1 MMGKKKLNKK
11 RHDMKG
17 IQRMKRREVSHEQTI
32 EYMKMLMCK
41 YGCDHE

>member
-11 RHDMKG
+11 RHNMKG
-17 IQRMKRREVSHEQTI
+17 IQRMRKKEVDHEKTI

-41 YGCDHE
+41 YGCE

>member
-11 RHDMKG
+11 RHNMKG
-17 IQRMKRREVSHEQTI
+17 IQKMRKQEVDHEKTI

-41 YGCDHE
+41 YGCE